1 MSDVTQILSDI
12 ERGDAE
18 AADAL
23 LPHVYGELRALAQHQ
38 MSGERTEHTLQATA
52 LVHEAYLRLVGGK
65 SLSWANRR
73 HFFRAAAEAMR
84 RILIE
89 HARKRGRAKR
99 GGHLTRVSLDA
110 LELAVGENSDIFLFL
125 DDAIRRLSEHDDRAA
140 EVVRLRFFAGLDID
154 QTAKVLDVSPMT
166 VKREWKFARVWLYG
180 ALKDESDR
188 NESGAAS

>member
-1 MSDVTQILSDI
+1 MSRRERMKDVTQILSAI
-12 ERGDAE
+12 EHGDAK
-18 AADAL
+18 AADEL
-23 LPHVYGELRALAQHQ
+23 LPQVYAELRALAQQQ

-65 SLSWANRR
+65 HLSWADRR
-73 HFFRAAAEAMR
+73 HFFRSAAEAMR

-89 HARKRGRAKR
+89 HARKRGRVKR
-99 GGHLTRVSLDA
+99 GGHLTHISLDA
-110 LELAVGENSDIFLFL
+110 LELAVGENSHTFLVL
-125 DDAIRRLSEHDDRAA
+125 DDAIRRLSEYDARAA

-180 ALKDESDR
+180 ALQDEAD
-188 NESGAAS
+188 

>member
-1 MSDVTQILSDI
+1 MKDITQILSAI
-12 ERGDAE
+12 EHGDAQ
-18 AADAL
+18 AAHEL
-23 LPHVYGELRALAQHQ
+23 LPHVYAELRALAQHQ

-65 SLSWANRR
+65 HLAWTDRR
-73 HFFRAAAEAMR
+73 HFFRSAAEAMR

-89 HARKRGRAKR
+89 HARKRGRVKR

-110 LELAVGENSDIFLFL
+110 LEFAVGVNSASFLVL
-125 DDAIRRLSEHDDRAA
+125 DEAIQRLSEHDDRAA

-180 ALKDESDR
+180 ALQDETD
-188 NESGAAS
+188 